1 MAKIKGTLGG
11 SKGCFCKNALILID
25 LCSIPLE
32 NTGAANPPAPMD
44 QPLQAVPT
52 SGPPPRHRRR
62 WYGFVL
68 GVAIILGLGW
78 GLWASAPR
86 FLSSFLTSM
95 LGSPVGVERVVV
107 GWKSLQLEG
116 VFLLGNEQ
124 DTLVRLNRISLRWKH
139 LDLTGGTHRLGRLE
153 MDTVVLNILAQP
165 TANKPAATNW
175 DAFWNKLPRG
185 TGGGKRPLKLTLANL
200 HLRVLL
206 AKVVGVGSLGHRSL
220 DGVYQ
225 VRDFQITQ
233 LRLSDG
239 RWTLNLQTRLGW
251 PLEPGLADLK
261 VRLQGGTGLWKGRG
275 LRLDHPDYH
284 LDLGQVSWQR
294 FSNQKDPE
302 IEVSDL
308 RLSTGTPILKTWLD
322 RSAPALAC
330 NLALPKANW
339 NGDRLQ
345 VWGANLRLDREI
357 SATFQGWYRPNP
369 SVGDPESPQGLVEWS
384 ATASTGWESSAERLT
399 ATLALLLK
407 NPNLSTGPEAFNRY
421 ADLQQGWNGKGQVS
435 LQSDGLS
442 LRSNWRIQSDSLRLD
457 ARSDAKRQQWSGF
470 LFCSHYRLPEAMK
483 TPLELSNLHLR
494 WNWGSKQSASASL
507 SLDTLRWDGQPYR
520 LLDGKVAWNK
530 GILTSH
536 INLSDSSNLLEA
548 SLSARRGSA
557 GWIACRAQGQ
567 MDLAFP
573 ALPGWCDGLRA
584 RGIFELNYQ
593 PPAPNQTLFKSEGD
607 QPWLEWTLKEGG
619 LSCPSHSLVLDQA
632 KVVLSGRGSR
642 TQSTLQINND
652 SLQTLGL
659 EHWTQIDSVLDQ
671 IGRFLLADTL
681 LRDKELPFWA
691 YGRIQNLGDYL
702 PFLKVSDPLQVEQIQ
717 GYLNWSS
724 PLNKGLRLS
733 VGRLGWDAWSAQ
745 NVSLQS
751 EYLGNHLL
759 VLGSLDSL
767 QLDQGPLLDRIEYR
781 QIRNGST
788 STLALNGHNA
798 KTGDLAH
805 FKGTLVERDSL
816 WSLAV
821 DSLRFR
827 SRQQNWKALPGGFIQ
842 KSGDR
847 WALETI
853 HLQSGPSMLQLDGL
867 LSKERGDQIRLDLI
881 NVDANQVMALT
892 GQGTGWLD
900 GTINGQVTGDGILE
914 SPNLSGDLLVSDLRL
929 DSLPLGLLS
938 LRSEFQP
945 EINRLLVNARLQ
957 DRNVDLAS
965 VAGWVQTDQT
975 DLPCELDLRLQR
987 APLQLLELV
996 LLPHLDSIRGT
1007 ARAMVQVKGGLTHPE
1022 MSGYLVM
1029 DSGRLYLPSIK
1040 NTYWISDT
1048 VRVRPD
1054 GYVFGGNPVRDADFG
1069 TAWVTGTVNHRRFRD
1084 WTYRFA
1090 LDSVR
1095 NLRVLNEP
1103 RLVSGDYYYG
1113 LGRVNGNALIS
1124 GDEYLTNIQVRAQA
1138 QKGSRLIIPLD
1149 DLDEESRYDFIR
1161 FAELNPDTDSSN
1173 AGTLSDAM
1181 ALRGLDLKLS
1191 LVLTP
1196 ESEVTLLLDRRYG
1209 DQIKGYGNGAL
1220 DLTLSQEGNLN
1231 LSGNYVFT
1239 KGDYSFN
1246 LANIASKNFK
1256 INNGGRIDW
1265 NGDPYEGVMN
1275 IQAVYN
1281 QRASVQNLLG
1291 SSRAQ
1296 NDRRNM
1302 LPVQTQLNL
1311 TGPILN
1317 PDVKFQLTLPT
1328 INMADP
1334 NDVLAQQ
1341 LTRIN
1346 NNEQELNNQVLG
1358 LMVSGQ
1364 FIPTEN
1370 INAANLGLSTGATAF
1385 NSVTELLT
1393 NRLSNLLSNSLG
1405 GVNLGINYRGD
1416 LGTGLLGSGTGSNSL
1431 TDSNRRDLNVALN
1444 TSLFNN
1450 RLVIDGNLAMGN
1462 SLQVNAQNMAG
1473 EIQMEYLINPNGT
1486 VRARAFNRVD
1496 DRILFNQT
1504 LNYRQGIGLS
1514 YNRNFDRWG
1523 ELFRSRRSKP
1533 KPPVNP

>member
-1 MAKIKGTLGG
+1 M
-11 SKGCFCKNALILID
+11 
-25 LCSIPLE
+25 E
-32 NTGAANPPAPMD
+32 NPGAAHPPAPLG
-44 QPLQAVPT
+44 QPPQAVPS
-52 SGPPPRHRRR
+52 SGPAPRRR
-62 WYGFVL
+62 RPGLGLGIGIALVL
-68 GVAIILGLGW
+68 GWGW
-78 GLWASAPR
+78 GLWATAPR
-86 FLSSFLTSM
+86 LLSAFLTST
-95 LGSPVGVERVVV
+95 LGSRVQVERVSA
-107 GWKSLQLEG
+107 GWKSLRLEG
-116 VFLLGNEQ
+116 LVLLGKGS
-124 DTLVRLNRISLRWKH
+124 DTLARIHRVSLQWRH
-139 LDLTGGTHRLGRLE
+139 LDLAGGTHHLRLLE
-153 MDTVVLNILAQP
+153 IDTVVLNIIGRP
-165 TANKPAATNW
+165 GTASATATNW
-175 DAFWNKLPRG
+175 DAFWAGLPRSS
-185 TGGGKRPLKLTLANL
+185 GGGKGSLKLNLNQLNLRQLQAN
-200 HLRVLL
+200 VQ
-206 AKVVGVGSLGHRSL
+206 SLGNLGDRSL

-225 VRDFQITQ
+225 VRDFEIKR
-233 LRLSDG
+233 LRINQG
-239 RWTLNLQTRLGW
+239 RWTLNLQTLLGW
-251 PLEPGLADLK
+251 PLQTGMADLK
-261 VRLQGGTGLWKGRG
+261 VRLQGGTGLVKGRG
-275 LRLDHPDYH
+275 LLLNHPDLQ
-284 LDLGQVSWQR
+284 LDLGQVTWQR
-294 FSNQKDPE
+294 FAKPQHPE
-302 IEVSDL
+302 IQVTDL
-308 RLSTGTPILKTWLD
+308 RLNTSNQIL
-322 RSAPALAC
+322 SALLESPAPDLGWT
-330 NLALPKANW
+330 LALPKASW

-345 VWGANLRLDREI
+345 VWGANLRLDQVLT
-357 SATFQGWYRPNP
+357 AAFHGWYQPHATTGQPTTGQSNTVSQDP
-369 SVGDPESPQGLVEWS
+369 PLGLLDWSV
-384 ATASTGWESSAERLT
+384 TAATGWESSASRLMT
-399 ATLALLLK
+399 TLSLLLK
-407 NPNLSTGPEAFNRY
+407 NQNLASDPGTLNLY
-421 ADLQQGWNGKGQVS
+421 ADLRQGWNSKGQVS
-435 LQSDGLS
+435 LQSNGLN
-442 LRSNWRIQSDSLRLD
+442 LRSNWRIQSDLLRLD
-457 ARSDAKRQQWSGF
+457 ARSDAKFQQWSGN
-470 LFCSHYRLPEAMK
+470 LFCSHYQVPEPLN

-494 WNWGSKQSASASL
+494 WRWDSKQSASATL
-507 SLDTLRWDGQPYR
+507 RLDTMQWDGQPYR
-520 LLDGKVAWNK
+520 LLEGDVSWNK
-530 GILTSH
+530 GHLAGQ
-536 INLSDSSNLLEA
+536 INLSDPSNPLAAEF
-548 SLSARRGSA
+548 SARRGPH
-557 GWIACRAQGQ
+557 GWADCSAQGQ

-584 RGIFELNYQ
+584 RGTFDLSYQ
-593 PPAPNQTLFKSEGD
+593 PQNPQTPNANNPD
-607 QPWLEWTLKEGG
+607 DVPWLEWTLKEGG
-619 LSCPSHSLVLDQA
+619 LSCPSHALVLDQA
-632 KVVLSGRGSR
+632 KVVFSGQGSR

-652 SLQTLGL
+652 SLQTMGL
-659 EHWTQIDSVLDQ
+659 ERWTQIDSVLNQ

-681 LRDKELPFWA
+681 LRDQDIPFWA
-691 YGRIQNLGDYL
+691 YGRIGNLGDYL
-702 PFLKVSDPLQVEQIQ
+702 PFLKVIDPLQAEEIQ
-717 GYLNWSS
+717 GYVNWSS
-724 PLNKGLRLS
+724 PLSKGLRLS
-733 VGRLGWDAWSAQ
+733 IGRLGWDAWAAQ
-745 NVSLQS
+745 KISLQS

-759 VLGSLDSL
+759 VQGTLDSL
-767 QLDQGPLLDRIEYR
+767 ELDRGSLLDRIEYR

-788 STLALNGHNA
+788 STLALNGRSA
-798 KTGDLAH
+798 KTGDFAH
-805 FKGTLVERDSL
+805 FKGTLMEKDSL

-842 KSGDR
+842 KSGGV

-853 HLQSGPSMLQLDGL
+853 HLQSGPSQLRLDGL
-867 LSKERGDQIRLDLI
+867 LSKDRGDLIQLDLI
-881 NVDANQVMALT
+881 NVDADQVLALT

-900 GTINGQVTGDGILE
+900 GTINGQVTGDGLLE
-914 SPNLSGDLLVSDLRL
+914 SPNLSGDLVVSNLRL
-929 DSLPLGLLS
+929 DSLPLGI
-938 LRSEFQP
+938 LRLQSEFQP
-945 EINRLLVNARLQ
+945 EINRLLVNTRLQ
-957 DRNVDLAS
+957 DRDVDLAS
-965 VAGWVQTDQT
+965 VAGWVQTDQG

-1007 ARAMVQVKGGLTHPE
+1007 ARAVVQVKGGLTHPE

-1029 DSGRLYLPSIK
+1029 DSGRLYLPSLK
-1040 NTYWISDT
+1040 STYWIQDT
-1048 VRVRPD
+1048 VLVTPD
-1054 GYVFGGNPVRDADFG
+1054 GYIFGGNPVRDADFG
-1069 TAWVTGTVNHRRFRD
+1069 TAWVKGTVNHRRFRD
-1084 WTYRFA
+1084 WTYRFT

-1113 LGRVNGNALIS
+1113 LGRVNGNAVIS
-1124 GDEYLTNIQVRAQA
+1124 GDEYLTSIQVRAQA

-1161 FAELNPDTDSSN
+1161 FAELDPDTSPSAN
-1173 AGTLSDAM
+1173 GANSDVM
-1181 ALRGLDLKLS
+1181 ALRGLDLQLS

-1246 LANIASKNFK
+1246 LGNIASKNFK

-1281 QRASVQNLLG
+1281 QRASVQNLIG

-1311 TGPILN
+1311 TGPVLN
-1317 PDVKFQLTLPT
+1317 PEVKFQLKLPT

-1416 LGTGLLGSGTGSNSL
+1416 LGTGLLGSGSGSNSL

-1462 SLQVNAQNMAG
+1462 SLQINAQNMAG
-1473 EIQMEYLINPNGT
+1473 EIQMEYLINPNGS

-1533 KPPVNP
+1533 VPNPK

>member
-1 MAKIKGTLGG
+1 M
-11 SKGCFCKNALILID
+11 
-25 LCSIPLE
+25 E
-32 NTGAANPPAPMD
+32 NPGAAHPPAPLG
-44 QPLQAVPT
+44 QPPQAVPS
-52 SGPPPRHRRR
+52 SGPAPRRR
-62 WYGFVL
+62 RPGL
-68 GVAIILGLGW
+68 GLGIGIALVLGLGW
-78 GLWASAPR
+78 GLWATAPR
-86 FLSSFLTSM
+86 LLSAFLTST
-95 LGSPVGVERVVV
+95 LGSRVVV
-107 GWKSLQLEG
+107 EGISAGWKSLRLEG
-116 VFLLGNEQ
+116 LVLLGKES
-124 DTLVRLNRISLRWKH
+124 DTLAHVHRVSLQWRH
-139 LDLTGGTHRLGRLE
+139 LDLAGGTHHLSHLE
-153 MDTVVLNILAQP
+153 IDTVVLNIIGRPGSASA
-165 TANKPAATNW
+165 TATNW
-175 DAFWNKLPRG
+175 DAFWAGLPRSS
-185 TGGGKRPLKLTLANL
+185 GGGKGSLKLNLSKLNLRQLQAN
-200 HLRVLL
+200 VQ
-206 AKVVGVGSLGHRSL
+206 SLGNLGDRSL

-225 VRDFQITQ
+225 VRDFEIKR
-233 LRLSDG
+233 LRINQG
-239 RWTLNLQTRLGW
+239 RWTLNLQTLLGW
-251 PLEPGLADLK
+251 PLQTGMADLK
-261 VRLQGGTGLWKGRG
+261 VRLQGGTGLVKGRG
-275 LRLDHPDYH
+275 LLLNHPDLQ
-284 LDLGQVSWQR
+284 LDLGQVTWQR
-294 FSNQKDPE
+294 FANQKNPE
-302 IEVSDL
+302 IQVTDL
-308 RLSTGTPILKTWLD
+308 RLSTSNQILKAWLE
-322 RSAPALAC
+322 SPAPALGWT
-330 NLALPKANW
+330 LALPKASW

-345 VWGANLRLDREI
+345 VWGANLRLDQELT
-357 SATFQGWYRPNP
+357 AAFQGWYQPHATTGQPNTENQ
-369 SVGDPESPQGLVEWS
+369 DPPQGLFDWS
-384 ATASTGWESSAERLT
+384 VTAATGWESSAGRLMT
-399 ATLALLLK
+399 TLSLLLK
-407 NPNLSTGPEAFNRY
+407 NQNLASDPGVLNMY
-421 ADLQQGWNGKGQVS
+421 ADLRQGWNGKGQVS
-435 LQSDGLS
+435 LQSNGLN
-442 LRSNWRIQSDSLRLD
+442 LRSNWRIQSDSLQLD
-457 ARSDAKRQQWSGF
+457 ARADAKLQQWSGH
-470 LFCSHYRLPEAMK
+470 LFCSHYQVPEPLN

-494 WNWGSKQSASASL
+494 WRWDSKELASANL
-507 SLDTLRWDGQPYR
+507 RLDTLQWDGQPYR
-520 LLDGKVAWNK
+520 LLEGDVSWNK
-530 GILTSH
+530 GYLAGQ
-536 INLSDSSNLLEA
+536 INLSDPSNPLA
-548 SLSARRGSA
+548 ADFSAQRGSK
-557 GWIACRAQGQ
+557 GWAACSAQGQ

-584 RGIFELNYQ
+584 RGTFDLSYQ
-593 PPAPNQTLFKSEGD
+593 PQDPQQKNSNNPGD
-607 QPWLEWTLKEGG
+607 EPWLEWTLKDGG
-619 LSCPSHSLVLDQA
+619 LSCPSHALVLDQA
-632 KVVLSGRGSR
+632 KVVFSGQGSR

-652 SLQTLGL
+652 SLQTMGL
-659 EHWTQIDSVLDQ
+659 ERWTQVDSVLNQ

-681 LRDKELPFWA
+681 LRGQDIPFWA
-691 YGRIQNLGDYL
+691 YGRIGNLGDYL
-702 PFLKVSDPLQVEQIQ
+702 PFLKVSDPLQAEQIQ

-733 VGRLGWDAWSAQ
+733 IGRLGWEQWAAQ
-745 NVSLQS
+745 KISLQS

-759 VLGSLDSL
+759 VQGTLDSL
-767 QLDQGPLLDRIEYR
+767 ELDHGALLDRIEYR

-788 STLALNGHNA
+788 STLALNGRNA
-798 KTGDLAH
+798 KTGDFAH
-805 FKGTLVERDSL
+805 FKGTLMEKDSL

-842 KSGDR
+842 KSGGV
-847 WALETI
+847 WALKTI
-853 HLQSGPSMLQLDGL
+853 HLQSGPSQLRLDGL
-867 LSKERGDQIRLDLI
+867 LSKDRGDQIQLDLI
-881 NVDANQVMALT
+881 NVDADQVLALT

-900 GTINGQVTGDGILE
+900 GTINGQVTGDGLLA
-914 SPNLSGDLLVSDLRL
+914 SPNLSGDLVVSNLRL
-929 DSLPLGLLS
+929 DSLPLGI
-938 LRSEFQP
+938 LRLQSEFQP
-945 EINRLLVNARLQ
+945 EINRLLINARLQ
-957 DRNVDLAS
+957 DRDVDLAS
-965 VAGWVQTDQT
+965 VAGWVQTDQD

-996 LLPHLDSIRGT
+996 LLPHLDSLRGT
-1007 ARAMVQVKGGLTHPE
+1007 ARAVVQVKGGLTHPE

-1029 DSGRLYLPSIK
+1029 DSGRLYLPSLK
-1040 NTYWISDT
+1040 STYWIQDT
-1048 VRVRPD
+1048 VLVTPD
-1054 GYVFGGNPVRDADFG
+1054 GYVFGGNPVRDADLG

-1113 LGRVNGNALIS
+1113 LGRVSGNAVIS
-1124 GDEYLTNIQVRAQA
+1124 GDEYLTRIQVRAQA

-1161 FAELNPDTDSSN
+1161 FAELDPDTAPSASGANTDV
-1173 AGTLSDAM
+1173 M
-1181 ALRGLDLKLS
+1181 ALRGLDLQLS

-1246 LANIASKNFK
+1246 LGNIASKNFK

-1311 TGPILN
+1311 TGPVLN
-1317 PDVKFQLTLPT
+1317 PEVKFQLQLPT

-1416 LGTGLLGSGTGSNSL
+1416 LGTGLLGSGSGSNSL

-1462 SLQVNAQNMAG
+1462 SLQINAQNMAG
-1473 EIQMEYLINPNGT
+1473 EIQMEYLINPNGS

-1533 KPPVNP
+1533 VPIPK

>member
-1 MAKIKGTLGG
+1 M
-11 SKGCFCKNALILID
+11 
-25 LCSIPLE
+25 E
-32 NTGAANPPAPMD
+32 NPGAAHPPAPLG
-44 QPLQAVPT
+44 QPPQAVPS
-52 SGPPPRHRRR
+52 SGPAPRRR
-62 WYGFVL
+62 RPGL
-68 GVAIILGLGW
+68 GLGIGIALVLGLGW
-78 GLWASAPR
+78 GLWATAPR
-86 FLSSFLTSM
+86 LLSAFLTST
-95 LGSPVGVERVVV
+95 LGSRVVV
-107 GWKSLQLEG
+107 EGISAGWKSLRLEG
-116 VFLLGNEQ
+116 LVLLGKES
-124 DTLVRLNRISLRWKH
+124 DTLAHVHRVSLQWRH
-139 LDLTGGTHRLGRLE
+139 LDLAGGTHHLSHLE
-153 MDTVVLNILAQP
+153 IDTVVLNIIGRPGSASA
-165 TANKPAATNW
+165 TATNW
-175 DAFWNKLPRG
+175 DAFWAGLPRSS
-185 TGGGKRPLKLTLANL
+185 GGGKGSLKLNLSKLNLRQLQAN
-200 HLRVLL
+200 VQ
-206 AKVVGVGSLGHRSL
+206 SLGNLGDRSL

-225 VRDFQITQ
+225 VRDFEIKR
-233 LRLSDG
+233 LRINQG
-239 RWTLNLQTRLGW
+239 RWTLNLQTLLGW
-251 PLEPGLADLK
+251 PLQTGMADLK
-261 VRLQGGTGLWKGRG
+261 VRLQGGTGLVKGRG
-275 LRLDHPDYH
+275 LLLNHPDLQ
-284 LDLGQVSWQR
+284 LDLGQVTWQR
-294 FSNQKDPE
+294 FANQKNPE
-302 IEVSDL
+302 IQVTDL
-308 RLSTGTPILKTWLD
+308 RLSTSNQILKAWLE
-322 RSAPALAC
+322 SPAPALGWT
-330 NLALPKANW
+330 LALPKASW

-345 VWGANLRLDREI
+345 VWGANLRLDQELT
-357 SATFQGWYRPNP
+357 AAFQGWYQPHATTGQPNTENQ
-369 SVGDPESPQGLVEWS
+369 DPPQGLFDWS
-384 ATASTGWESSAERLT
+384 VTAATGWESSAGRLMT
-399 ATLALLLK
+399 TLSLLLK
-407 NPNLSTGPEAFNRY
+407 NQNLASDPGVLNMY
-421 ADLQQGWNGKGQVS
+421 ADLRQGWNGKGQVS
-435 LQSDGLS
+435 LQSNGLN
-442 LRSNWRIQSDSLRLD
+442 LRSNWRIQSDSLQLD
-457 ARSDAKRQQWSGF
+457 ARADAKLQQWSGH
-470 LFCSHYRLPEAMK
+470 LFCSHYQVPEPLS

-494 WNWGSKQSASASL
+494 WRWDSKESASATL
-507 SLDTLRWDGQPYR
+507 RLDTLQWDGQPYR
-520 LLDGKVAWNK
+520 LLEGDVSWNK
-530 GILTSH
+530 GYLAGQ
-536 INLSDSSNLLEA
+536 INLSDPSNPLA
-548 SLSARRGSA
+548 ADFSAQRGSK
-557 GWIACRAQGQ
+557 GWAACSAQGQ

-584 RGIFELNYQ
+584 RGTFDLSYQ
-593 PPAPNQTLFKSEGD
+593 PQDPQQKNSNNPGD
-607 QPWLEWTLKEGG
+607 EPWLEWTLKDGG
-619 LSCPSHSLVLDQA
+619 LSCPSHALVLDQA
-632 KVVLSGRGSR
+632 KVVFSGQGSR

-652 SLQTLGL
+652 SLQTMGL
-659 EHWTQIDSVLDQ
+659 ERWTQVDSVLNQ

-681 LRDKELPFWA
+681 LRGQDIPFWA
-691 YGRIQNLGDYL
+691 YGRIGNLGDYL
-702 PFLKVSDPLQVEQIQ
+702 PFLKVSDPLQAEQIQ

-733 VGRLGWDAWSAQ
+733 IGRLGWEQWAAQ
-745 NVSLQS
+745 KISLQS

-759 VLGSLDSL
+759 VQGTLDSL
-767 QLDQGPLLDRIEYR
+767 ELDHGALLDRIEYR

-788 STLALNGHNA
+788 STLALNGRNA
-798 KTGDLAH
+798 KTGDFAH
-805 FKGTLVERDSL
+805 FKGTLMEKDSL

-842 KSGDR
+842 KSGGV
-847 WALETI
+847 WALKTI
-853 HLQSGPSMLQLDGL
+853 HLQSGPSQLRLDGL
-867 LSKERGDQIRLDLI
+867 LSKDRGDQIQLDLI
-881 NVDANQVMALT
+881 NVDADQVLALT

-900 GTINGQVTGDGILE
+900 GTINGQVTGDGLLA
-914 SPNLSGDLLVSDLRL
+914 SPNLSGDLVVSNLRL
-929 DSLPLGLLS
+929 DSLPLGI
-938 LRSEFQP
+938 LRLQSEFQP
-945 EINRLLVNARLQ
+945 EINRLLINARLQ
-957 DRNVDLAS
+957 DRDVDLAS
-965 VAGWVQTDQT
+965 VAGWVQTDQD

-996 LLPHLDSIRGT
+996 LLPHLDSLRGT
-1007 ARAMVQVKGGLTHPE
+1007 ARAVVQVKGGLTHPE

-1029 DSGRLYLPSIK
+1029 DSGRLYLPSLK
-1040 NTYWISDT
+1040 STYWIQDT
-1048 VRVRPD
+1048 VLVTPD
-1054 GYVFGGNPVRDADFG
+1054 GYVFGGNPVRDADLG

-1113 LGRVNGNALIS
+1113 LGRVSGNAVIS
-1124 GDEYLTNIQVRAQA
+1124 GDEYLTRIQVRAQA

-1161 FAELNPDTDSSN
+1161 FAELDPDTAPSASGANTDV
-1173 AGTLSDAM
+1173 M
-1181 ALRGLDLKLS
+1181 ALRGLDLQLS

-1246 LANIASKNFK
+1246 LGNIASKNFK

-1311 TGPILN
+1311 TG
-1317 PDVKFQLTLPT
+1317 
-1328 INMADP
+1328 
-1334 NDVLAQQ
+1334 
-1341 LTRIN
+1341 
-1346 NNEQELNNQVLG
+1346 
-1358 LMVSGQ
+1358 
-1364 FIPTEN
+1364 
-1370 INAANLGLSTGATAF
+1370 ATAF

-1416 LGTGLLGSGTGSNSL
+1416 LGTGLLGSGSGSNSL

-1462 SLQVNAQNMAG
+1462 SLQINAQNMAG
-1473 EIQMEYLINPNGT
+1473 EIQMEYLINPNGS

-1533 KPPVNP
+1533 VPIPK